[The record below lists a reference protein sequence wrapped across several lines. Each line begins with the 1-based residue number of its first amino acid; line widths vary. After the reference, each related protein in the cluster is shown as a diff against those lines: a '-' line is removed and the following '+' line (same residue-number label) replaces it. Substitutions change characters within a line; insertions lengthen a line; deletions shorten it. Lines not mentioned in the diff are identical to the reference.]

1 MKKQLS
7 PNWVTEGLM
16 DFEFKKYILLDYL
29 QHISRDFNEQRIY
42 PGLSELIE
50 HYRNLTDL
58 KQSSEMFT
66 QQFPKEL
73 TKVDFEHF
81 RLEFESK
88 LKDEAFMT
96 EMQQIIEYAL
106 PLLAKSLEE
115 GKELYQFVE
124 EHINITPV
132 GLIPINTEF
141 GYLFISEQFNHE
153 FRVYEYAI
161 TLIEK
166 SNEKYRGIKTQL
178 INTYQRSISN
188 TFENVKIELTR
199 EIKSMPNPATFLI
212 ETDMKVPLNESLLP
226 VAKRSFVRYLYQN
239 NLFTSSS

>member
-29 QHISRDFNEQRIY
+29 QYISKDFNEQKIY

-50 HYRNLTDL
+50 HYRNLTEL
-58 KQSSEMFT
+58 KQSSELLSN
-66 QQFPKEL
+66 QFPKEL

-88 LKDEAFMT
+88 LKDESFMQ
-96 EMQQIIEYAL
+96 EMQQIIEYAI
-106 PLLAKSLEE
+106 PLIYRSLED
-115 GKELYQFVE
+115 GKELYQLVE
-124 EHINITPV
+124 EHINITPI
-132 GLIPINTEF
+132 GIIPIHTEF
-141 GYLFISEQFNHE
+141 GYLFISEQFNKE
-153 FRVYEYAI
+153 FKVYEYQI
-161 TLIEK
+161 TLIEQ
-166 SNEKYRGIKTQL
+166 SNEKYRGIKTSL
-178 INTYQRSISN
+178 IDTYNRSITN
-188 TFENVKIELTR
+188 TFENVKINLSR

-212 ETDMKVPLNESLLP
+212 ETDMRVPLNESLLP

-239 NLFTSSS
+239 NLFSS